1 MPLFFTEPAYP
12 MRTTAIGGRPMRFLK
27 LKEVMEKTALSRSA
41 IYRKMNEDQFPQSI
55 SLGDRAVAW
64 VESEVDEWNI
74 VGNGPGDLVLKK
86 NEKVIRFNQP
96 LTIASKA
103 DLVITNSK
111 LAGIEKGFLVQGEVP
126 SELFTEKLEANTKA
140 LESLLGC
147 KPSLGLLAI
156 KTMLEFGVT
165 INISRMTLLPSL
177 ERPLDYDKRKALP
190 AAYHNWLGERRL
202 ASGWMDKLNWPGYVM
217 KLARHEPA
225 NDATTNRILSNLQSL
240 PSIPKAEAT
249 ELLKGL
255 SEVKPLTWLE
265 HIDYSSLIALESLF
279 FVLRGRHISP
289 NWWLYDNELSTE
301 VNRLQKNLALAQQD
315 LLFSEKVKA

>member
-1 MPLFFTEPAYP
+1 
-12 MRTTAIGGRPMRFLK
+12 
-27 LKEVMEKTALSRSA
+27 
-41 IYRKMNEDQFPQSI
+41 MNK
-55 SLGDRAVAW
+55 W
-64 VESEVDEWNI
+64 HI
-74 VGNGPGDLVLKK
+74 VGNGPGDLVIQKH
-86 NEKVIRFNQP
+86 EKVIRFNQP
-96 LTIASKA
+96 LTIASSA
-103 DLVITNSK
+103 DLLITNSK
-111 LAGIEKGFLVQGEVP
+111 LAGIKAGVFVQGEVP
-126 SELFTEKLEANTKA
+126 SRLFCERLEAHGNE

-147 KPSLGLLAI
+147 KPSIGLLTL

-177 ERPLDYDKRKALP
+177 DRPLDYDKRKALP

-225 NDATTNRILSNLQSL
+225 NDATSTLNLSKLQSL
-240 PSIPKAEAT
+240 PSIPKAEAAQ
-249 ELLKGL
+249 LLQGL

-279 FVLRGRHISP
+279 FVLRGRHTSP

-301 VNRLQKNLALAQQD
+301 VNRLQKNLALAQQA